1 MKKQTLMG
9 FFFAGQN
16 VILQPLSIGLFCF
29 NCTYEIYVEFL
40 LNLICCVCECVK
52 DFRMETYAGPVFAS
66 LRRSLGMTEK
76 EYQQSLS
83 SEGNYLQFI
92 SNSKSKADFFLT

>member
-1 MKKQTLMG
+1 MYN
-9 FFFAGQN
+9 FYW
-16 VILQPLSIGLFCF
+16 ISSH
-29 NCTYEIYVEFL
+29 
-40 LNLICCVCECVK
+40 CVK

-83 SEGNYLQFI
+83 SEGSYLQFI
-92 SNSKSKADFFLT
+92 SNSKSKADFFLTWVSTNASHAGAYALGTV